1 MEGTTTF
8 ALQDWLGQI
17 TGALG
22 DVFSM
27 ENLGTIL
34 VAALGFALIFVLG
47 WFGYRFITRKA
58 KKAVTKGG
66 M

>member
-1 MEGTTTF
+1 MTEFNLGT
-8 ALQDWLGQI
+8 WLEQI
-17 TGALG
+17 TGALSQN
-22 DVFSM
+22 FSM

-34 VAALGFALIFVLG
+34 VAALGFSLVFVLG